1 MKNSETYI
9 VTAKTVDEAMAI
21 AQREYGGAGKDISFD
36 ILEMPK
42 KGFLGLGAK
51 DAKIKVTVTEE
62 ETISLSSIVD
72 EMRSYRIQTDRDG
85 GDREERQSKKQPQE
99 NKPQQQKQQA
109 QKTDK
114 STNTD
119 KPTYTD
125 KSAQQQKQNQ
135 GEQKPKPQAQ
145 RADKPQPK
153 QDKPAPQSQE
163 KPAAQQSQ
171 PKPQQPKQDRA
182 PKADKPAD
190 KAAQQ
195 PKPAEAKPVQPKPV
209 QEKPA
214 PQPVTEKPVEVKP
227 ESKPE
232 PKPQPQPVQKPAP
245 KAEKPASKPTKA
257 EATAD
262 GILDNMPAYTIDE
275 NREKTPVYKET
286 GANVKTYTK
295 SAMHTA
301 AVADGSIGTD
311 SAPVADV
318 RWDSARDLKKAEE
331 ATAAAIAAA
340 APKTVAPISA
350 EEAAKA
356 ADDRR
361 SAAKDNSSARDNSS
375 PAPRDNS
382 SAVARDKRAA
392 AQERYAAIRGRNLQ
406 TELAAKDEDEIDVSG
421 TSSLLD
427 EMFAE
432 EETYVP
438 SDGSIDVAALDAAI
452 EAMVEELPAPE
463 ARKKVAIT
471 QAEMDHALAFVTTLL
486 ANMQIDAEARALPCP
501 EGEEIETAE
510 GADVYPAM
518 EIVGEGTGILIG
530 HHGETLDAIQ
540 YLLNLAAIR
549 HSDNPTGDYVKISL
563 DIENYRAKREET
575 LRSLAR
581 RMAARA
587 LKYKRNVFL
596 EPMNA
601 YERRIIHSELQMV
614 EGVSTHSV
622 GTDKNRKIIITYEG
636 ADRVLDDRR
645 PRSESGS
652 RNNNRRDNNRNRSRR
667 DNAETQEPQAAE
679 SGEGEGAQQNPQGNA
694 QGEGKSRSRNR
705 NRNRNRRRSQL
716 DLEGPAEIQTAAGDG
731 ASAIIPPEE
740 REALD
745 RQLTDPG
752 NRPAKEQKKPE
763 VNEAEIPAFLQRP
776 ADEPAEHLREN

>member
-9 VTAKTVDEAMAI
+9 VTAKTVDEAMAV

-85 GDREERQSKKQPQE
+85 TASRDGGDREERQPKKAPQE
-99 NKPQQQKQQA
+99 NKPQQQKQQNP
-109 QKTDK
+109 QK
-114 STNTD
+114 
-119 KPTYTD
+119 P
-125 KSAQQQKQNQ
+125 AQQPKQSQGERQPKQQNQ
-135 GEQKPKPQAQ
+135 PQQKPQAQ
-145 RADKPQPK
+145 AQRTDKPQPK
-153 QDKPAPQSQE
+153 QDKPAPQQPQD
-163 KPAAQQSQ
+163 KPAQ
-171 PKPQQPKQDRA
+171 PKPQQQPRQDRA
-182 PKADKPAD
+182 PKADKPA
-190 KAAQQ
+190 QQ
-195 PKPAEAKPVQPKPV
+195 PRPAEAKPVQQKPV

-214 PQPVTEKPVEVKP
+214 PQPVVEKPAEKPTEKPVE
-227 ESKPE
+227 SKPA
-232 PKPQPQPVQKPAP
+232 PKPQPAQKPAAKVP
-245 KAEKPASKPTKA
+245 AAKPAKV

-295 SAMHTA
+295 STMHTA
-301 AVADGSIGTD
+301 AVADGSLGSD
-311 SAPVADV
+311 NAPVADV

-340 APKTVAPISA
+340 APKPVAPISA

-361 SAAKDNSSARDNSS
+361 SAA
-375 PAPRDNS
+375 RDNS
-382 SAVARDKRAA
+382 SAAARDKRAA
-392 AQERYAAIRGRNLQ
+392 AQERYAAIRGKNPQ
-406 TELAAKDEDEIDVSG
+406 TELAARADDEDPIDISG
-421 TSSLLD
+421 ASSLLD

-432 EETYVP
+432 EETYIP

-652 RNNNRRDNNRNRSRR
+652 RNGRREGNRGRGRR
-667 DNAETQEPQAAE
+667 EGAEIAEPQAAE
-679 SGEGEGAQQNPQGNA
+679 AGEGEGTQQNGNA
-694 QGEGKSRSRNR
+694 QGEGKSRARNR
-705 NRNRNRRRSQL
+705 NRSRNRRRGQL
-716 DLEGPAEIQTAAGDG
+716 DLEGPSDIQTAAGDG

-740 REALD
+740 REELD

-763 VNEAEIPAFLQRP
+763 VNEAELPAFLQRP

>member
-9 VTAKTVDEAMAI
+9 ITAKTVDEAMAI

-42 KGFLGLGAK
+42 KGFLGIGAK

-72 EMRSYRIQTDRDG
+72 EMRSYRIQTDRE
-85 GDREERQSKKQPQE
+85 GDEKHNKNRQ
-99 NKPQQQKQQA
+99 
-109 QKTDK
+109 
-114 STNTD
+114 D
-119 KPTYTD
+119 KPTD
-125 KSAQQQKQNQ
+125 NRQNQ
-135 GEQKPKPQAQ
+135 K
-145 RADKPQPK
+145 
-153 QDKPAPQSQE
+153 
-163 KPAAQQSQ
+163 
-171 PKPQQPKQDRA
+171 

-190 KAAQQ
+190 KPTEKPAPAKKEEQKPAQPKPVQENKPKPEQKPQQ
-195 PKPAEAKPVQPKPV
+195 PKAPAQPKADKPVQPKPQQNQEKPTQSQQNQPKPERATKPQNAPKPV

-214 PQPVTEKPVEVKP
+214 QEKPAEKPVPDKAAELPLRDKP
-227 ESKPE
+227 TE
-232 PKPQPQPVQKPAP
+232 PVQEKPVQKAAQPP
-245 KAEKPASKPTKA
+245 VTKA
-257 EATAD
+257 EAPKADKPEKVEARAD
-262 GILDNMPAYTIDE
+262 GILDSMPAYTISD
-275 NREKTPVYKET
+275 NRDKTPVYKET

-301 AVADGSIGTD
+301 AVADGSLGSDNT
-311 SAPVADV
+311 PVADV

-340 APKTVAPISA
+340 TPKAVDPISA
-350 EEAAKA
+350 EEAARVVPERNA
-356 ADDRR
+356 EDRR
-361 SAAKDNSSARDNSS
+361 DRKGKDNGAAQS
-375 PAPRDNS
+375 
-382 SAVARDKRAA
+382 KRAA
-392 AQERYAAIRGRNLQ
+392 AQERYAAIRNRKAE
-406 TELAAKDEDEIDVSG
+406 ELGEADPAPVSADV
-421 TSSLLD
+421 LD
-427 EMFAE
+427 ELFAE
-432 EETYVP
+432 EEKYIP

-452 EAMVEELPAPE
+452 EAMVEDLPAPE
-463 ARKKVAIT
+463 ARKKVGIT
-471 QAEMDHALAFVTTLL
+471 AAEMEHALAFVTTLL
-486 ANMQIDAEARALPCP
+486 ANMQIDAVAKAIPCP
-501 EGEEIETAE
+501 EGEEIEVTD

-518 EIVGEGTGILIG
+518 EIVGDGTGILIG

-549 HSDNPTGDYVKISL
+549 HSDNPAGDYVKISL

-601 YERRIIHSELQMV
+601 YERRIIHSELQLV

-636 ADRVLDDRR
+636 ADRVMERR
-645 PRSESGS
+645 TDGNREGGKG
-652 RNNNRRDNNRNRSRR
+652 RRDNRGRNHKKGSEQTE
-667 DNAETQEPQAAE
+667 APEETAVTELPETEAA
-679 SGEGEGAQQNPQGNA
+679 PQGEQKPRNN
-694 QGEGKSRSRNR
+694 RNR
-705 NRNRNRRRSQL
+705 NRNRNRRRNQL
-716 DLEGPAEIQTAAGDG
+716 DLEGSADIQTAAGDG

-740 REALD
+740 REELD

-752 NRPAKEQKKPE
+752 SKPAPQKKQPE
-763 VNEAEIPAFLQRP
+763 VDVPAFLQRP

>member
-85 GDREERQSKKQPQE
+85 GDREERQPKKQSQE
-99 NKPQQQKQQA
+99 NKPQQQKQQS

-114 STNTD
+114 
-119 KPTYTD
+119 P
-125 KSAQQQKQNQ
+125 AQQQKQSQ

-145 RADKPQPK
+145 PQQKPQAQKADKPQPK
-153 QDKPAPQSQE
+153 QE

-190 KAAQQ
+190 KPAQQ
-195 PKPAEAKPVQPKPV
+195 PKPTEAKPVQPKPV

-214 PQPVTEKPVEVKP
+214 PQPVEKPVEVKP
-227 ESKPE
+227 E
-232 PKPQPQPVQKPAP
+232 PKPQPVQKPAA
-245 KAEKPASKPTKA
+245 KAPAAKPTKV

-301 AVADGSIGTD
+301 AVADGSLGTD

-375 PAPRDNS
+375 AAARDNS
-382 SAVARDKRAA
+382 SPAARDKRAA
-392 AQERYAAIRGRNLQ
+392 AQERYAAIRGRNPQ
-406 TELAAKDEDEIDVSG
+406 TALAAKEEDEDGIDVAS
-421 TSSLLD
+421 TLD
-427 EMFAE
+427 TASVLDSMFAE
-432 EETYVP
+432 EEAYIP

-667 DNAETQEPQAAE
+667 DNAEAAEPQTAE

-705 NRNRNRRRSQL
+705 NRNRNRRSRQL